1 MQSSRPLASALNLG
15 FWKPLFLVAAL
26 YDGILGAAFF
36 LFYNPLFH
44 ALGVQLPNNTSYIH
58 ITTAYIFVQGLSYWF
73 VSRDPLKNVD
83 IVKVGIVYKVIY
95 IGLAVYYLAIGQ
107 LLSSVFA
114 WLAVTDF
121 IFLVLFV
128 WFLMQASAEARTR

>member
-1 MQSSRPLASALNLG
+1 MLGSQTAATQLG
-15 FWKPLFLVAAL
+15 FWKPFFLVAAL
-26 YDGILGAAFF
+26 YDGVLGAAFF
-36 LFYNPLFH
+36 IFYNPLFH
-44 ALGVQLPNNTSYIH
+44 ALGIALPNNTSYIH

-73 VSRDPLKNVD
+73 VYRDPLKNID

-95 IGLAVYYLAIGQ
+95 VGLAAYYLAIGQ

-114 WLAVTDF
+114 WLALTDL

-128 WFLMQASAEARTR
+128 RFVMQAPRTAGVR

>member
-1 MQSSRPLASALNLG
+1 LVSQAATPQAG
-15 FWKPLFLVAAL
+15 FWKPFFLVAAL

-44 ALGVQLPNNTSYIH
+44 ALGIALPNNTSYIH

-73 VSRDPLKNVD
+73 VYRDPLKNVD

-95 IGLAVYYLAIGQ
+95 VGLAAYYLAVGQ

-114 WLAVTDF
+114 WLAVADL

-128 WFLMQASAEARTR
+128 RFVMQAPRAAAVR

>member
-1 MQSSRPLASALNLG
+1 LVSQAATSKQG
-15 FWKPLFLVAAL
+15 FWKPFFLVAAL

-36 LFYNPLFH
+36 IFYNPLFH
-44 ALGVQLPNNTSYIH
+44 VLRIALPNNTSYIH

-73 VSRDPLKNVD
+73 VYRDPIKNVD
-83 IVKVGIVYKVIY
+83 IVKVGIVYKIIY
-95 IGLAVYYLAIGQ
+95 VGLAAYYLAIGQ

-114 WLAVTDF
+114 WLAVTDL

-128 WFLMQASAEARTR
+128 RFVTQAQRTPRVR

>member
-1 MQSSRPLASALNLG
+1 LVSQSATSQQG
-15 FWKPLFLVAAL
+15 FWKPFFLVAAL

-36 LFYNPLFH
+36 IFYNPLFH
-44 ALGVQLPNNTSYIH
+44 ALGIALPNNTSYIH

-73 VSRDPLKNVD
+73 VYRDPLRNVD
-83 IVKVGIVYKVIY
+83 IVKVGIVYKIIY
-95 IGLAVYYLAIGQ
+95 VGLAAYYLAIGE

-114 WLAVTDF
+114 WLAVADL

-128 WFLMQASAEARTR
+128 RFVTQAPRTAGVR